1 MAKITNTPRDRN
13 SDWLDHTKRG
23 PSASISPHARIGE
36 IAEILAAGL
45 MRLMAR
51 KSSPISAD
59 PGESSLD
66 LSAGESGHS
75 SPVERRI
82 SDG

>member
-1 MAKITNTPRDRN
+1 VIERET
-13 SDWLDHTKRG
+13 LDHPTELMAG
-23 PSASISPHARIGE
+23 SNPFLVDDLSAGERLSE

-45 MRLMAR
+45 MRVVAR

-59 PGESSLD
+59 TGESSLD
-66 LSAGESGHS
+66 ISGHQS
-75 SPVERRI
+75 GHPTPVDRRM